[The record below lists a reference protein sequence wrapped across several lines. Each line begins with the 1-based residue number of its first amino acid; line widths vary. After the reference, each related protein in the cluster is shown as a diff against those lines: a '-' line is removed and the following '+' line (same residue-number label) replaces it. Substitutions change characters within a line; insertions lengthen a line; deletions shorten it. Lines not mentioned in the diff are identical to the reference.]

1 MEKRSMKLPL
11 QEYYQLL
18 ERYLRPQ
25 GRRVLLLA
33 ALIFGGIG
41 LQLLSP
47 QIVRAFIDIA
57 QQGGDLA
64 ALTRNGVFY
73 LAVTLVAQGI
83 RLGAAY
89 LTEDVK
95 WRATNWLRNDLSD
108 HCMQL
113 DMSFHNEHTPGAMIE
128 RIDGDITELS
138 NFFSQ
143 FVLRVLANVLLLIGV
158 LVMLYREEWRIGLVF
173 TLFALFVFVLMISL
187 VSYGSRFWGAER
199 QASSELFGGLEEWLA
214 GTEDIRASGGV
225 PYVLDRMQRFT
236 YTLYRAAR
244 KAFFAGNLTWGL
256 SGFLFALNL
265 ALALG
270 YGAYLQQA
278 GAITIGTVYLI
289 MNYSNAL
296 QRPVIQLA
304 RQFQELQAATASI
317 GRVRELFAIQP
328 KVQSPVAPLELPTG
342 PLSVTFDQ
350 VNFGYNEED
359 LILRTV
365 DFHLAPGQVLGLL
378 GRTGSGKTTITRLLF
393 RLYDVTA
400 GAVGLGG
407 QDVRHLALDD
417 VRRSVGM
424 VTQEVQLF
432 QASLRDNLTFFNRAI
447 PDEQI
452 TDALHTLGLSSWL
465 AGLEQGLDTRLEGG
479 GRGLSAGE
487 AQLLAF
493 TRVFLKNPGL
503 VIMDEASSRLDPVT
517 EGLIER
523 AIDRLL
529 HNRTAIIVAHR
540 LATVQRADQIMIL
553 SDGQIVE
560 HGDRVALMARS
571 DSRFSQLLRTGM
583 AEVLA

>member
-1 MEKRSMKLPL
+1 MSLPL
-11 QEYYQLL
+11 QAYYQLL

-25 GRRVLLLA
+25 GRRVALLA

-57 QQGGDLA
+57 QQGGELTV
-64 ALTRNGVFY
+64 LTRNGIFY
-73 LAVTLVAQGI
+73 LAVTLVAQGV
-83 RLGAAY
+83 RLGVAY

-95 WRATNWLRNDLSD
+95 WRATNWLRNDLAD
-108 HCMQL
+108 HCMGL
-113 DMSFHNEHTPGAMIE
+113 DMRFHNEHTPGSMIE
-128 RIDGDITELS
+128 RIDGDITALS

-143 FVLRVLANVLLLIGV
+143 FVLRVLANGLLLVGV
-158 LVMLYREEWRIGLVF
+158 LVMLYQEEWRIGAIF
-173 TLFALFVFVLMISL
+173 SLFSLFVFVVMGST
-187 VSYGSRFWGAER
+187 VKYGARFWGEER
-199 QASSELFGGLEEWLA
+199 EASSQLFGGLEEWLA

-225 PYVLDRMQRFT
+225 PYVMDRMQRFT
-236 YTLYRAAR
+236 YQLYCAAR

-256 SGFLFALNL
+256 ANLMFTLNL

-270 YGAYLQQA
+270 VGAYLLQA

-289 MNYSNAL
+289 MSYSNTL

-304 RQFQELQAATASI
+304 RQFQEMQAATASI

-328 KVQSPVAPLELPTG
+328 SVQSPGVPLDLPTG
-342 PLSVTFDQ
+342 PLSVTFDR
-350 VNFGYNEED
+350 VDFGYNDTD
-359 LILRTV
+359 LILKKV
-365 DFHLAPGQVLGLL
+365 DFHLEAGKVLGLL
-378 GRTGSGKTTITRLLF
+378 GRTGSGKTTMTRLLF
-393 RLYDVTA
+393 RLYDVTT
-400 GAVGLGG
+400 GAICLGG
-407 QDVRHLALDD
+407 QDLRTVTLDTL
-417 VRRSVGM
+417 RSSIGM

-432 QASLRDNLTFFNRAI
+432 QASVRDNLTFFNRTI
-447 PDEQI
+447 PDSQI
-452 TDALHTLGLSSWL
+452 IAALETLGLSAWL
-465 AGLEQGLDTRLEGG
+465 AGLEQGLDTRLDSG

-529 HNRTAIIVAHR
+529 YNRTAIIVAHR

-553 SDGQIVE
+553 SDGRIVE
-560 HGDRVALMARS
+560 HGDRVALLARP

-583 AEVLA
+583 AEVLT

>member
-1 MEKRSMKLPL
+1 MSLPL
-11 QEYYQLL
+11 HAYYQLL

-25 GRRVLLLA
+25 GQRVALLA
-33 ALIFGGIG
+33 TLIFGSIG

-47 QIVRAFIDIA
+47 QIVRAFIDLA
-57 QQGGDLA
+57 QQGGALA
-64 ALTRNGVFY
+64 ALTRNGLYY
-73 LAVTLVAQGI
+73 LAISLVAQGV

-95 WRATNWLRNDLSD
+95 WRATNWLRNDLAA
-108 HCMQL
+108 HCMRL
-113 DMSFHNEHTPGAMIE
+113 DMRFHNEHTPGSMIE

-143 FVLRVLANVLLLIGV
+143 FVLRVLANLLLLVGV
-158 LVMLYREEWRIGLVF
+158 LAMLYHEEWRIGLIF
-173 TLFALFVFVLMISL
+173 TSFALFVFVVM
-187 VSYGSRFWGAER
+187 VSSVNYGSRFWGEER
-199 QASSELFGGLEEWLA
+199 EASSQLFGGLEEWLA

-236 YTLYRAAR
+236 YRLYQAAR

-256 SGFLFALNL
+256 ANLMFTLNL

-270 YGAYLQQA
+270 VGAYLLRLN
-278 GAITIGTVYLI
+278 AITIGTVYLI
-289 MNYSNAL
+289 MSYSNTL

-304 RQFQELQAATASI
+304 RQFQEMQAATASI
-317 GRVRELFAIQP
+317 GRVRELFALQP
-328 KVQSPVAPLELPTG
+328 IVQSPVAPVELLAG
-342 PLSVTFDQ
+342 PLSVTFDK
-350 VNFGYNEED
+350 VNFGYNATD
-359 LILRTV
+359 LILREV
-365 DFHLAPGQVLGLL
+365 DFHLEAGKVLGLL
-378 GRTGSGKTTITRLLF
+378 GRTGSGKTTMTRLLF
-393 RLYDVTA
+393 RLYDVTS
-400 GAVGLGG
+400 GAICLGG
-407 QDVRHLALDD
+407 QDVRHVTLDTL
-417 VRRSVGM
+417 RSSVGM

-432 QASLRDNLTFFNRAI
+432 QASVRDNLTFFNRSI
-447 PDEQI
+447 PDAQI
-452 TDALHTLGLSSWL
+452 MDALETLGLSAWL
-465 AGLEQGLDTRLEGG
+465 AGLEQGLDTRLDSG

-560 HGDRVALMARS
+560 DGDRVALMAS
-571 DSRFSQLLRTGM
+571 ADSRFSQLLRTGM

>member
-1 MEKRSMKLPL
+1 
-11 QEYYQLL
+11 
-18 ERYLRPQ
+18 
-25 GRRVLLLA
+25 
-33 ALIFGGIG
+33 
-41 LQLLSP
+41 
-47 QIVRAFIDIA
+47 
-57 QQGGDLA
+57 LA
-64 ALTRNGVFY
+64 ALTQTGVYY
-73 LAVTLVAQGI
+73 LAVTLVAQGV

-95 WRATNWLRNDLSD
+95 WRATNWLRNDLAA
-108 HCMQL
+108 HCMNL
-113 DMSFHNEHTPGAMIE
+113 DMRFHNEHTPGSMIE

-143 FVLRVLANVLLLIGV
+143 FVLRVLANLLLLVGVLIMLYQEEWHIGV
-158 LVMLYREEWRIGLVF
+158 VFTIFAALVF
-173 TLFALFVFVLMISL
+173 VVMVRM
-187 VSYGSRFWGAER
+187 VSYGARFWGEER
-199 QASSELFGGLEEWLA
+199 EASSQLFGGLEEWLA

-225 PYVLDRMQRFT
+225 SYVLDRMQRFT
-236 YTLYRAAR
+236 YRLY
-244 KAFFAGNLTWGL
+244 L
-256 SGFLFALNL
+256 
-265 ALALG
+265 
-270 YGAYLQQA
+270 GAYLFQSRV
-278 GAITIGTVYLI
+278 ITLGTVYLI
-289 MNYSNAL
+289 MSYSNTL

-304 RQFQELQAATASI
+304 RQFQEMQAAAASI

-328 KVQSPVAPLELPTG
+328 QVQSPVAPLPLPAG
-342 PLSVTFDQ
+342 PLRVAFDH
-350 VNFGYNEED
+350 VNFGYNETD
-359 LILRTV
+359 LILRDV
-365 DFHLAPGQVLGLL
+365 DFRLEAGKVLGLL

-393 RLYDVTA
+393 RLYDVTD
-400 GAVGLGG
+400 GAICLGD
-407 QDVRHLALDD
+407 QDLRQVTLDNL
-417 VRRSVGM
+417 RSSVGM

-432 QASLRDNLTFFNRAI
+432 QASVRDNLTFFNQAI

-452 TDALHTLGLSSWL
+452 LEALETLGLGPWF
-465 AGLEQGLDTRLEGG
+465 AGLEQGLETRLDSG

-540 LATVQRADQIMIL
+540 LATVQRADQILIL

-560 HGDRVALMARS
+560 HDDRVTLLAQS

>member
-1 MEKRSMKLPL
+1 MRLPL
-11 QEYYQLL
+11 YAYYQLL

-25 GRRVLLLA
+25 GQRVALLA

-47 QIVRAFIDIA
+47 QIVRAFIDLA

-64 ALTRNGVFY
+64 SLTRNGAYY
-73 LAVTLVAQGI
+73 LIVSLVAQGI
-83 RLGAAY
+83 RLSAAY

-95 WRATNWLRNDLSD
+95 WRATNWLRNDLAA
-108 HCMQL
+108 HCMGL
-113 DMSFHNEHTPGAMIE
+113 DMRFHNEHTPGSMIE

-143 FVLRVLANVLLLIGV
+143 FVLRVMANVLLLVGV
-158 LVMLYREEWRIGLVF
+158 LVMLYNEDWRIGAIF
-173 TLFALFVFVLMISL
+173 TVFALVVFIVMLST
-187 VSYGSRFWGAER
+187 VSFGARFWHEER
-199 QASSELFGGLEEWLA
+199 EASSQLFGGLEEWLA

-225 PYVLDRMQRFT
+225 AYVMDRMQRFT
-236 YTLYRAAR
+236 YQLYRATH

-256 SGFLFALNL
+256 ANLMFALNL
-265 ALALG
+265 VLALG
-270 YGAYLQQA
+270 VGAYLLQA

-289 MNYSNAL
+289 MSYSNTL

-304 RQFQELQAATASI
+304 RQFQEMQAATASI

-328 KVQSPVAPLELPTG
+328 TVQSPVAPQELPTG
-342 PLSVTFDQ
+342 PLSVTFDA
-350 VNFGYNEED
+350 VDFGYQPAD
-359 LILRTV
+359 LILKKV
-365 DFHLAPGQVLGLL
+365 DFRLEPGQVLGLL
-378 GRTGSGKTTITRLLF
+378 GRTGSGKTTATRLLF
-393 RLYDVTA
+393 RLYDVTS
-400 GAVGLGG
+400 GAIRLGG
-407 QDVRHLALDD
+407 QDVRAVTLDTL
-417 VRRSVGM
+417 RSSVGM

-432 QASLRDNLTFFNRAI
+432 QASVRDNLTFFNHAI
-447 PDEQI
+447 PDEEI
-452 TDALHTLGLSSWL
+452 LDALATLGLSPWV
-465 AGLEQGLDTRLEGG
+465 AGLEQGLDTRLDSG

-503 VIMDEASSRLDPVT
+503 IIMDEASSRLDPVT
-517 EGLIER
+517 ESLIER

-540 LATVQRADQIMIL
+540 LATVQRADQILIL

-560 HGDRVALMARS
+560 YGDRLALLAQP

>member
-1 MEKRSMKLPL
+1 MKLPL
-11 QEYYQLL
+11 YAYYQLL

-25 GRRVLLLA
+25 GGRVALLA
-33 ALIFGGIG
+33 ALIFCGIG

-47 QIVRAFIDIA
+47 QILRTFIDLA
-57 QQGGDLA
+57 QHGGALA
-64 ALTRNGVFY
+64 ALTQNGLYY
-73 LAVTLVAQGI
+73 LTVTLVAQGV

-95 WRATNWLRNDLSD
+95 WRATNWLRNDLAA
-108 HCMQL
+108 HCMSL
-113 DMSFHNEHTPGAMIE
+113 DMRFHNEHTPGSMIE

-143 FVLRVLANVLLLIGV
+143 FVLRVLANLLLLVGVLLMLYQEEWHIGV
-158 LVMLYREEWRIGLVF
+158 VF
-173 TLFALFVFVLMISL
+173 TLFAAIVFVVM
-187 VSYGSRFWGAER
+187 VSMVRYGARFWGEER
-199 QASSELFGGLEEWLA
+199 EASSQLFGGLEEWLA

-236 YTLYRAAR
+236 YRLYRAAR

-256 SGFLFALNL
+256 AGLMFTFNL
-265 ALALG
+265 VLALG
-270 YGAYLQQA
+270 LGAYLFQA
-278 GAITIGTVYLI
+278 GAITLGTVYLI
-289 MNYSNAL
+289 MSYSNTL

-304 RQFQELQAATASI
+304 RQFQEMQAAAASI

-328 KVQSPVAPLELPTG
+328 QVQSPVNARTLPAG
-342 PLSVTFDQ
+342 PLPVAFDH
-350 VNFGYNEED
+350 VNFGYNESD
-359 LILRTV
+359 LILRNV
-365 DFHLAPGQVLGLL
+365 DFRLEAGKVLGLL

-393 RLYDVTA
+393 RLYDVTD
-400 GAVGLGG
+400 GAICLGD
-407 QDVRHLALDD
+407 QDLRQVTLDNL
-417 VRRSVGM
+417 RGSVGM

-432 QASLRDNLTFFNRAI
+432 QASVRDNLTFFNRAI
-447 PDEQI
+447 PDEAI
-452 TDALHTLGLSSWL
+452 IEALETLGLGGWL
-465 AGLEQGLDTRLEGG
+465 AGLEQGLETRLDSG

-540 LATVQRADQIMIL
+540 LATVQRADQILIL

-560 HGDRVALMARS
+560 HGDRVALLAQP

>member
-1 MEKRSMKLPL
+1 MRLPL
-11 QEYYQLL
+11 RAYYLLL

-25 GRRVLLLA
+25 GWRVILLA
-33 ALIFGGIG
+33 ALIFGGIA
-41 LQLLSP
+41 LQLISP
-47 QIVRAFIDIA
+47 QLIRAFIDIA
-57 QQGGDLA
+57 QQGGA
-64 ALTRNGVFY
+64 NEALVRNGMLY
-73 LAVTLVAQGI
+73 LAVTLVAQAL

-89 LTEDVK
+89 STEDVK
-95 WRATNWLRNDLSD
+95 WRATNWLRNDLAA
-108 HCMQL
+108 HCMGL
-113 DMSFHNEHTPGAMIE
+113 DMRFHNEHTPGSMIE

-143 FVLRVLANVLLLIGV
+143 FVLRVLANLLLLVGV
-158 LVMLYREEWRIGLVF
+158 LFMLYREDWRIGVVF
-173 TLFALFVFVLMISL
+173 TLFSLFVFVVMAAM
-187 VSYGSRFWGAER
+187 VNFGSRFAGQER
-199 QASSELFGGLEEWLA
+199 EASSQLFGGLEEWLA

-225 PYVLDRMQRFT
+225 DYVMDRMQRFT
-236 YTLYRAAR
+236 YNLYGAAR

-256 SGFLFALNL
+256 SGLLFALNL
-265 ALALG
+265 VVALG
-270 YGAYLQQA
+270 LGAYLLQA

-289 MNYSNAL
+289 MSYSNAL
-296 QRPVIQLA
+296 QRPINQLA
-304 RQFQELQAATASI
+304 RQFQDLQAATASI
-317 GRVRELFAIQP
+317 GRVGELFAIQP
-328 KVQSPVAPLELPTG
+328 TVQSPVAPIELPAG
-342 PLSVTFDQ
+342 PLSVTFEQ
-350 VNFGYNEED
+350 VNFGYNASD
-359 LILRTV
+359 LILRDV
-365 DFHLAPGQVLGLL
+365 DFQLAPGKVLGLL

-393 RLYDVTA
+393 RLYDATG
-400 GAVGLGG
+400 GAICLGG
-407 QDVRHLALDD
+407 QDVRHVALDE

-432 QASLRDNLTFFNRAI
+432 QASLRDNLTFFDRTI
-447 PDEQI
+447 PDERI
-452 TDALHTLGLSSWL
+452 VDALHTLGLAQWL
-465 AGLEQGLDTRLEGG
+465 ASLEHGLETRLDGG

-493 TRVFLKNPGL
+493 TRVFLKDPGL

-540 LATVQRADQIMIL
+540 LATVQRADAIMIL

-571 DSRFSQLLRTGM
+571 DSRFAQLLQTGM

>member
-1 MEKRSMKLPL
+1 MHLPL
-11 QEYYQLL
+11 YAYYQLL

-25 GRRVLLLA
+25 GQRVALLA

-47 QIVRAFIDIA
+47 QIVRAFVDLA
-57 QQGGDLA
+57 QQGGALA
-64 ALTRNGVFY
+64 TLTRNGIYY
-73 LAVTLVAQGI
+73 LTISLVAQGV

-95 WRATNWLRNDLSD
+95 WRATNWLRNDLAD
-108 HCMQL
+108 HCMGL
-113 DMSFHNEHTPGAMIE
+113 DMGFHNEHTPGSMIE

-143 FVLRVLANVLLLIGV
+143 FVLRVLANGLLLVGV
-158 LVMLYREEWRIGLVF
+158 LVMLYYEEWRIGLIF
-173 TLFALFVFVLMISL
+173 TLFSLFVFAVMVGS
-187 VSYGSRFWGAER
+187 VKYGARFWGEER
-199 QASSELFGGLEEWLA
+199 EASSQLFGGLEEWLA

-225 PYVLDRMQRFT
+225 PYVMDRMQRFT
-236 YTLYRAAR
+236 YRLYRAAR

-256 SGFLFALNL
+256 ANLMFTLNL

-270 YGAYLQQA
+270 VGAYLLRLD
-278 GAITIGTVYLI
+278 AITIGTVYLI
-289 MNYSNAL
+289 MSYSNTL

-304 RQFQELQAATASI
+304 RQFQEMQAATASI
-317 GRVRELFAIQP
+317 GRVRELFAITP
-328 KVQSPVAPLELPTG
+328 TVQSPVAPVALPAG
-342 PLSVTFDQ
+342 PLSVTFDK
-350 VNFGYNEED
+350 VNFGYNSTD
-359 LILRTV
+359 LILQEV
-365 DFHLAPGQVLGLL
+365 NFHLAAGQVLGLL
-378 GRTGSGKTTITRLLF
+378 GRTGSGKTTMTRLLF
-393 RLYDVTA
+393 RLYDVTS
-400 GAVGLGG
+400 GAISLGG
-407 QDVRHLALDD
+407 QDVRQVTLDTL
-417 VRRSVGM
+417 RSSIGM

-432 QASLRDNLTFFNRAI
+432 QASVRDNLTFFNRAI
-447 PDEQI
+447 PDAQI
-452 TDALHTLGLSSWL
+452 IDALETLGLSAWL
-465 AGLEQGLDTRLEGG
+465 AGLEQGLDTRLDSG

-560 HGDRVALMARS
+560 HGDRVALMTRP

-583 AEVLA
+583 TEVLA

>member
-1 MEKRSMKLPL
+1 MSLPL
-11 QEYYQLL
+11 YTYYQLL

-25 GRRVLLLA
+25 GRRVALLA
-33 ALIFGGIG
+33 TLIFGGIG

-57 QQGGDLA
+57 QQGGALA
-64 ALTRNGVFY
+64 TLTRNGLTY
-73 LAVTLVAQGI
+73 LAVSLVAQGV

-95 WRATNWLRNDLSD
+95 WRATNWLRNDLAA
-108 HCMQL
+108 HCMGL
-113 DMSFHNEHTPGAMIE
+113 DMRFHNEHTPGSMIE

-143 FVLRVLANVLLLIGV
+143 FVLRVLANVLLLLGV
-158 LVMLYREEWRIGLVF
+158 LVLLYQEEWRIGFIF
-173 TLFALFVFVLMISL
+173 TLFSLFVFSVMIGS
-187 VSYGSRFWGAER
+187 VKYGARFWGEER
-199 QASSELFGGLEEWLA
+199 EASSQLFGGLEEWLA

-225 PYVLDRMQRFT
+225 PYVMDRMQRFT
-236 YTLYRAAR
+236 FRLYRAAR

-256 SGFLFALNL
+256 ANLMFTLNL

-270 YGAYLQQA
+270 VGAYLLRLD
-278 GAITIGTVYLI
+278 AITIGTVYLI
-289 MNYSNAL
+289 MSYSNTL

-304 RQFQELQAATASI
+304 RQFQEMQSATASI
-317 GRVRELFAIQP
+317 GRVRELFDIQP
-328 KVQSPVAPLELPTG
+328 TVQSPATPVELPTG

-350 VNFGYNEED
+350 VNFGYNADD
-359 LILRTV
+359 LILRKV

-393 RLYDVTA
+393 RLYDVTD
-400 GAVGLGG
+400 GAIELGG
-407 QDVRHLALDD
+407 QDLRQVTLDNL
-417 VRRSVGM
+417 RSSVGM

-432 QASLRDNLTFFNRAI
+432 QASVRDNLTFFNRTI
-447 PDEQI
+447 PDAQI
-452 TDALHTLGLSSWL
+452 LEALETLGLGAWFAS
-465 AGLEQGLDTRLEGG
+465 LEQGLDTRLDAG

-517 EGLIER
+517 ESLIEH

-529 HNRTAIIVAHR
+529 YNRTAIIVAHR

-560 HGDRVALMARS
+560 HGDRLALMAQA

-583 AEVLA
+583 TEVLA

>member
-1 MEKRSMKLPL
+1 MKLPL
-11 QEYYQLL
+11 SDYYQLL

-25 GRRVLLLA
+25 GRRVMLLA

-47 QIVRAFIDIA
+47 QLVRAFIDIA
-57 QQGGDLA
+57 QQGGDTA
-64 ALTRNGVFY
+64 ALMRNGALY
-73 LAVTLVAQGI
+73 LAVALLAQGV

-95 WRATNWLRNDLSD
+95 WRATNWLRNDLSH
-108 HCMQL
+108 HCMGL
-113 DMSFHNEHTPGAMIE
+113 DMSFHNEHTPGSMIE

-143 FVLRVLANVLLLIGV
+143 FILRVLANVLLLVGV
-158 LVMLYREEWRIGLVF
+158 LCMLYWENWRIGGIF
-173 TLFALFVFVLMISL
+173 TLFSVIVFAVMAGM
-187 VSYGSRFWGAER
+187 VNFGSRFWAEER
-199 QASSELFGGLEEWLA
+199 EASSQLFGGLEEWLA

-236 YTLYRAAR
+236 YNLYRAAR
-244 KAFFAGNLTWGL
+244 RAFFAGNLIWGL
-256 SGFLFALNL
+256 SNFMFTLNL

-270 YGAYLQQA
+270 VGAYFMHA
-278 GAITIGTVYLI
+278 GVITIGTVYLI
-289 MNYSNAL
+289 MSYSNTL

-304 RQFQELQAATASI
+304 RQFQDLQAAAASI

-328 KVQSPVAPLELPTG
+328 KVQSPTAPIDLPRG

-350 VNFGYNEED
+350 VDFGYNETD
-359 LILRTV
+359 LILKQV
-365 DFHLAPGQVLGLL
+365 NFQLDAGKVLGLL

-393 RLYDVTA
+393 RLYDTTA
-400 GAVGLGG
+400 GAVCLGDH
-407 QDVRHLALDD
+407 DVRHVALDD
-417 VRRSVGM
+417 VRRGVGM

-432 QASLRDNLTFFNRAI
+432 QASVRDNLTFFNRAI
-447 PDEQI
+447 PDERI
-452 TDALHTLGLSSWL
+452 LEALEVLGLGAWINS
-465 AGLEQGLDTRLEGG
+465 LEDGLDTRLDAG
-479 GRGLSAGE
+479 GRSLSAGE

-493 TRVFLKNPGL
+493 TRVFLKDPGL

-540 LATVQRADQIMIL
+540 LATVQRANEIMIL
-553 SDGQIVE
+553 SDGEVIE
-560 HGDRVALMARS
+560 HGDRLALMARA

>member
-1 MEKRSMKLPL
+1 MRLPL
-11 QEYYQLL
+11 NDYYQLL

-25 GRRVLLLA
+25 GRRVIMLA

-41 LQLLSP
+41 LQLLAP
-47 QIVRAFIDIA
+47 LIVRAFIDIA
-57 QQGGDLA
+57 QQGGNTA
-64 ALTRNGVFY
+64 ALLRNASY
-73 LAVTLVAQGI
+73 YMAVTLVAQAI

-95 WRATNWLRNDLSD
+95 WRATNWLRNDLAD
-108 HCMQL
+108 HCMGL
-113 DMSFHNEHTPGAMIE
+113 DMSFHNEHTPGSMIE

-143 FVLRVLANVLLLIGV
+143 CVLRVVGNILLLVGV
-158 LVMLYREEWRIGLVF
+158 LVMLYREEWRIGGIF
-173 TLFALFVFVLMISL
+173 TLFSL
-187 VSYGSRFWGAER
+187 VVFLLMAWLVNFGTRFWAQER
-199 QASSELFGGLEEWLA
+199 EASSQLFGGLEEWLA
-214 GTEDIRASGGV
+214 GTEDIRANGGV
-225 PYVLDRMQRFT
+225 AYVIDRMQRFT
-236 YTLYRAAR
+236 YNLYRAGR
-244 KAFFAGNLTWGL
+244 MAFLAGNLIWGISSL
-256 SGFLFALNL
+256 MFTLNL
-265 ALALG
+265 VLALG
-270 YGAYLQQA
+270 LGAYFLHS

-289 MNYSNAL
+289 MSYSNTL

-304 RQFQELQAATASI
+304 RQFQDLQTATASI

-328 KVQSPVAPLELPTG
+328 KVQSPVDPIAMPG
-342 PLSVTFDQ
+342 GALSVTFDQ
-350 VNFGYNEED
+350 VNFGYNATD
-359 LILRTV
+359 LILRDV
-365 DFHLAPGQVLGLL
+365 DFHLEAGKVLGLL

-393 RLYDVTA
+393 RLYDPTSGGIALNGCDLRTA
-400 GAVGLGG
+400 T
-407 QDVRHLALDD
+407 LDD

-432 QASLRDNLTFFNRAI
+432 QASVRDNLTFFDRSIEDAAI
-447 PDEQI
+447 EE
-452 TDALHTLGLSSWL
+452 ALEELGLSAWR
-465 AGLEQGLDTRLEGG
+465 AGLPQGLDTRLEGG

-523 AIDRLL
+523 AIDQLL

-540 LATVQRADQIMIL
+540 LATVQRADRIMIL
-553 SDGQIVE
+553 SDGAIVE
-560 HGDRVALMARS
+560 QGDRVALVAQP

>member
-1 MEKRSMKLPL
+1 MKLPL
-11 QEYYQLL
+11 YAYYQLL

-25 GRRVLLLA
+25 GGRVALLA

-47 QIVRAFIDIA
+47 QILRTFIDLA
-57 QQGGDLA
+57 EHGGALA
-64 ALTRNGVFY
+64 ALTQNGVYY
-73 LAVTLVAQGI
+73 LAVTLVAQGV

-95 WRATNWLRNDLSD
+95 WRATNWLRNDLAA
-108 HCMQL
+108 HCMNL
-113 DMSFHNEHTPGAMIE
+113 DMRFHNEHTPGSMIE

-143 FVLRVLANVLLLIGV
+143 FVLRVLANLLLLVGVLIMLYQEEWHIGV
-158 LVMLYREEWRIGLVF
+158 VFTIFAALVF
-173 TLFALFVFVLMISL
+173 VVMVRM
-187 VSYGSRFWGAER
+187 VSYGARFWGEER
-199 QASSELFGGLEEWLA
+199 EASSQLFGGLEEWLA

-225 PYVLDRMQRFT
+225 SYVLDRMQRFT
-236 YTLYRAAR
+236 YRLYLAAR
-244 KAFFAGNLTWGL
+244 KAHFAGNLTWGL
-256 SGFLFALNL
+256 AGFMFTLNL
-265 ALALG
+265 VLALG
-270 YGAYLQQA
+270 LGAYLFQSRV
-278 GAITIGTVYLI
+278 ITLGTVYLI
-289 MNYSNAL
+289 MSYSNTL

-304 RQFQELQAATASI
+304 RQFQEMQAAAASI

-328 KVQSPVAPLELPTG
+328 QVQSPVAPLPLPAG
-342 PLSVTFDQ
+342 PLRVAFDH
-350 VNFGYNEED
+350 VNFGYNETD
-359 LILRTV
+359 LILRDV
-365 DFHLAPGQVLGLL
+365 DFRLEAGKVLGLL

-393 RLYDVTA
+393 RLYDVTD
-400 GAVGLGG
+400 GAICLGD
-407 QDVRHLALDD
+407 QDLRQVTLDNL
-417 VRRSVGM
+417 RSSVGM

-432 QASLRDNLTFFNRAI
+432 QASVRDNLTFFNQAI

-452 TDALHTLGLSSWL
+452 LEALETLGLGPWF
-465 AGLEQGLDTRLEGG
+465 AGLEQGLDTRLDSG

-540 LATVQRADQIMIL
+540 LATVQRADQILIL

-560 HGDRVALMARS
+560 HDDRVTLLAQP

>member
-1 MEKRSMKLPL
+1 MKLPL
-11 QEYYQLL
+11 RAYYRLL

-25 GRRVLLLA
+25 GRRVMVLA
-33 ALIFGGIG
+33 LLIFSGIG

-57 QQGGDLA
+57 QQGGEIG
-64 ALTRNGVFY
+64 ALTRNGIFY
-73 LAVTLVAQGI
+73 LAVTLVAQGL

-95 WRATNWLRNDLSD
+95 WRATNWLRNDLAD
-108 HCMQL
+108 HCMAL

-143 FVLRVLANVLLLIGV
+143 FVLRVMANVLLLVGV
-158 LVMLYREEWRIGLVF
+158 LVMLYREEWRIGVVF
-173 TLFALFVFVLMISL
+173 TLFSLVVFVIMAAM
-187 VSYGSRFWGAER
+187 VNFGARFAGEER
-199 QASSELFGGLEEWLA
+199 EASSQLFGGLEEWLA
-214 GTEDIRASGGV
+214 GTEDIRASGGAD
-225 PYVLDRMQRFT
+225 YVLDRMQRFT
-236 YTLYRAAR
+236 YNLYRAAR

-256 SGFLFALNL
+256 SGLLFTLNL
-265 ALALG
+265 VLALG
-270 YGAYLQQA
+270 LGAYLLQA

-289 MNYSNAL
+289 MSYSNAL
-296 QRPVIQLA
+296 QRPVNQLA
-304 RQFQELQAATASI
+304 RQFQDLQAATASI
-317 GRVRELFAIQP
+317 GRVRELFDIQP
-328 KVQSPVAPLELPTG
+328 KVQSPLAPIELPAG
-342 PLSVTFDQ
+342 ALSVTFDH
-350 VNFGYNEED
+350 VNFGYNDKD
-359 LILRTV
+359 LILRDV
-365 DFHLAPGQVLGLL
+365 DFTLAPGKVLGLL

-393 RLYDVTA
+393 RLYDTTS
-400 GAVGLGG
+400 GAICLGG
-407 QDVRHLALDD
+407 QDIRHVALDD
-417 VRRSVGM
+417 VRRGVGM

-432 QASLRDNLTFFNRAI
+432 QASLRDNLTFFDSAI
-447 PDEQI
+447 PDARIVE
-452 TDALHTLGLSSWL
+452 ALHTLGLSSWL
-465 AGLEQGLDTRLEGG
+465 VSLEQGLDTRLDGG

-493 TRVFLKNPGL
+493 TRVFLKDPGL

-540 LATVQRADQIMIL
+540 LATVQRADAIMIL

-560 HGDRVALMARS
+560 HGDRVALMAQS
-571 DSRFSQLLRTGM
+571 DSRFSQLLHTGM

>member
-1 MEKRSMKLPL
+1 MRLPFL
-11 QEYYQLL
+11 AYYQLL

-25 GRRVLLLA
+25 GRRVALLA

-47 QIVRAFIDIA
+47 QLIRAFIDIA
-57 QQGGDLA
+57 QQGGELA
-64 ALTRNGVFY
+64 ALTRNGILY
-73 LAVTLVAQGI
+73 LAITLVAQGV

-95 WRATNWLRNDLSD
+95 WRATNWLRNDLAD
-108 HCMQL
+108 HCMGL
-113 DMSFHNEHTPGAMIE
+113 DMGFHNEHTPGSMIE

-143 FVLRVLANVLLLIGV
+143 FVLRVLANLLLLVGV
-158 LVMLYREEWRIGLVF
+158 LVMLYQEEWRIGTSF
-173 TLFALFVFVLMISL
+173 TLFSIVVFIVMLST
-187 VSYGSRFWGAER
+187 VKFGSRFWGEER
-199 QASSELFGGLEEWLA
+199 EASSQLFGGLEEWLA

-225 PYVLDRMQRFT
+225 PYVMDRMQRFT
-236 YTLYRAAR
+236 YQLYRAAR

-256 SGFLFALNL
+256 ANLMFTLNL

-270 YGAYLQQA
+270 VGAYLLHA

-289 MNYSNAL
+289 MSYSNTL

-304 RQFQELQAATASI
+304 RQFQEMQAAVASI

-328 KVQSPVAPLELPTG
+328 TVQSPAAPLDLPAG
-342 PLSVTFDQ
+342 PLSVTFDE
-350 VNFGYNEED
+350 VSFGYNATD
-359 LILRTV
+359 LILKKV
-365 DFHLAPGQVLGLL
+365 DFHLEAGKVLGLL
-378 GRTGSGKTTITRLLF
+378 GRTGSGKTTMTRLLF
-393 RLYDVTA
+393 RLYDITT
-400 GAVGLGG
+400 GAIYLGG
-407 QDVRHLALDD
+407 QDVRHVTLDTL
-417 VRRSVGM
+417 RSSVGM

-432 QASLRDNLTFFNRAI
+432 QASVRDNLTFFNHAI
-447 PDEQI
+447 PDDQI
-452 TDALHTLGLSSWL
+452 IDALQTLGLSPWL
-465 AGLEQGLDTRLEGG
+465 AGLEQGLDTRLDSG

-553 SDGQIVE
+553 SDGQIIE
-560 HGDRVALMARS
+560 HGDRLALMAQS
-571 DSRFSQLLRTGM
+571 ESRFSQLLRTGM

>member
-1 MEKRSMKLPL
+1 MSLPL
-11 QEYYQLL
+11 YTYYQLL

-25 GRRVLLLA
+25 GRRVALLA
-33 ALIFGGIG
+33 TLIFGGIG

-57 QQGGDLA
+57 QQGGALA
-64 ALTRNGVFY
+64 TLTRNGIYY
-73 LAVTLVAQGI
+73 LIISLIAQGV

-95 WRATNWLRNDLSD
+95 WRATNWLRNDLAD
-108 HCMQL
+108 HCMGL
-113 DMSFHNEHTPGAMIE
+113 DMGFHNEHTPGSMIE

-143 FVLRVLANVLLLIGV
+143 FVLRVMANGLLLVGV
-158 LVMLYREEWRIGLVF
+158 LVMLYYEEWRIGLIF
-173 TLFALFVFVLMISL
+173 TLFSLFVFVVMIST
-187 VSYGSRFWGAER
+187 VKYGARFWGEER
-199 QASSELFGGLEEWLA
+199 EASSQLFGGLEEWLA

-225 PYVLDRMQRFT
+225 PYVMDRMQRFT
-236 YTLYRAAR
+236 YRLYRAAL
-244 KAFFAGNLTWGL
+244 KAFLAGNLTWGL
-256 SGFLFALNL
+256 ANLMFTLNL

-270 YGAYLQQA
+270 VGAYLLRLD
-278 GAITIGTVYLI
+278 AITIGTVYLI
-289 MNYSNAL
+289 MSYSNTL

-304 RQFQELQAATASI
+304 RQFQEMQAATASI
-317 GRVRELFAIQP
+317 GRVSELFAIKP
-328 KVQSPVAPLELPTG
+328 TVQSPAAPVALPAG
-342 PLSVTFDQ
+342 PLSVTFDK
-350 VNFGYNEED
+350 VNFGYNSTD
-359 LILRTV
+359 LILQAV
-365 DFHLAPGQVLGLL
+365 NFHLAAGQVLGLL
-378 GRTGSGKTTITRLLF
+378 GRTGSGKTTMTRLLF
-393 RLYDVTA
+393 RLYDVTN
-400 GAVGLGG
+400 GAICLGG
-407 QDVRHLALDD
+407 QDVRHVTLDTL
-417 VRRSVGM
+417 RSSIGM

-432 QASLRDNLTFFNRAI
+432 QASVRDNLTFFNRAI
-447 PDEQI
+447 PDAQI
-452 TDALHTLGLSSWL
+452 IDALETLGLSPWL
-465 AGLEQGLDTRLEGG
+465 AGLEQGLDTRLDSG

-560 HGDRVALMARS
+560 HGDRVALMAQP

-583 AEVLA
+583 TEVLA